1 LWRSYEYS
9 YFIECI
15 GAKSV
20 NRPDASPPWHSFCVD
35 FHEVTPK
42 EPGTIRAAMRMEAT
56 SVNQSSLNGKV
67 LSADVLAADQIQRAV
82 DEILASTRFIDI
94 HTHLFSPAL
103 GKLGLWGIDEL
114 LTYHYLEAEFFRSSD
129 TTPERYWKL
138 SKRERADAIW
148 QALFVENSPISEATR
163 GIIAVLQ
170 AFDLTTDA
178 SALEEARRFFSTQPL
193 EKHIRRVL
201 QIAGVSDVVMTND
214 PLDPEEEPV
223 WLNGGQ
229 EHEQFHAVLRLDRIL
244 CGWPEHWRRLASLG
258 YAVDEKASGKSI
270 AEIRRFLAD
279 WHKRMRPLYMAVSL
293 TDRFFYPEDNITSKI
308 LAEAVLPSC
317 REFGIPMSLMIGVR
331 RQVNPALRL
340 AGDAVG
346 RADLRAV
353 ENLCRDFGENR
364 FLVSVLSRENQ
375 HELCVYARKFN
386 NLMPF
391 GCWWFMNNPSIVEE
405 IMRERIELLG
415 TSFIP
420 QHSDARVLEQVI
432 YKWRNTRRTLAPILT
447 NGYKL
452 IHDDGGGISRQ
463 DIQRD
468 VNRLFRSNF
477 ENWTGLRVG

>member
-1 LWRSYEYS
+1 
-9 YFIECI
+9 
-15 GAKSV
+15 
-20 NRPDASPPWHSFCVD
+20 
-35 FHEVTPK
+35 
-42 EPGTIRAAMRMEAT
+42 MEAT
-56 SVNQSSLNGKV
+56 SVNQSDLKSKIVPADL
-67 LSADVLAADQIQRAV
+67 LSGDQIQSAV
-82 DEILASTRFIDI
+82 EDILASTPFIDI
-94 HTHLFSPAL
+94 HTHLFSPAF

-114 LTYHYLEAEFFRSSD
+114 LTYHYLEAEFFRSSN
-129 TTPERYWKL
+129 TTPEQYWKL

-148 QALFVENSPISEATR
+148 RALFVENSPISEATR
-163 GIIAVLQ
+163 GIIAVLH
-170 AFDLTTDA
+170 AFDLPTDS
-178 SALEEARRFFSTQPL
+178 SALEEARVFFRTQPI
-193 EKHIRRVL
+193 EEHIRRVL
-201 QIAGVSDVVMTND
+201 QIAGVSSVVMTND
-214 PLDPEEEPV
+214 PLDPEEEPA

-229 EHEQFHAVLRLDRIL
+229 KHEQFHAVLRLDRIL
-244 CGWPEHWRRLASLG
+244 WGWRGHWQRLASQG

-293 TDRFFYPEDNITSKI
+293 TDTFFYPDDSITSKI
-308 LAEAVLPSC
+308 LGEAVLPSC

-331 RQVNPALRL
+331 RQVNPAIRL

-346 RADLRAV
+346 RADLRAL
-353 ENLCRDFGENR
+353 ENLCRSYPENR

-405 IMRERIELLG
+405 ITRERIELLG

-447 NGYKL
+447 NAYKL
-452 IHDDGGGISRQ
+452 IHDDGGGIARQ

-477 ENWTGLRVG
+477 EDWTGLRAG